1 MSKKHRIRAVTRGST
16 ESQKKE
22 VDLAGRSLRIAIE
35 DNGQGM
41 TPTQGA
47 DLKSLGI
54 VDMKE
59 RISRIGGAFQ
69 IFSGPGKGTRL
80 DILIP
85 THHD

>member
-1 MSKKHRIRAVTRGST
+1 MRKKHRIYDDTRGST
-16 ESQKKE
+16 ESRKK
-22 VDLAGRSLRIAIE
+22 DAGRSLRIAME

-54 VDMKE
+54 VGMKE

-69 IFSGPGKGTRL
+69 IFSEPGKGTRL